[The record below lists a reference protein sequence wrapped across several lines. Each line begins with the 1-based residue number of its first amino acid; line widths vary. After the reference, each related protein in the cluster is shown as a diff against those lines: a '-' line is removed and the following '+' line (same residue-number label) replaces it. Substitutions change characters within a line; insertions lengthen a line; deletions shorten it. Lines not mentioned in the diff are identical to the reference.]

1 MDKKVQVLIVD
12 AQGGGIGKQLIT
24 AVKQAVPAVEIT
36 AVGAN
41 SAATAAMMKAGADHA
56 ATGENSVVVACR
68 KAEVIMG
75 PVGIAIADSMLG
87 EITPAMAVAVG
98 QSGATRILIPFNHCS
113 NVIAGVSE
121 LSVKALIMDAVKE
134 LKSLIEPF

>member
-1 MDKKVQVLIVD
+1 MEKKTQVLIVD
-12 AQGGGIGKQLIT
+12 AQGGGIGKQLVST
-24 AVKQAVPAVEIT
+24 VRQAVPSAEIT

-56 ATGENSVVVACR
+56 ATGENAVVVACR
-68 KAEVIMG
+68 KTDVIMG

-87 EITPAMAVAVG
+87 EITPTMAAAVG

-113 NVIAGVSE
+113 NIIAGVSDM
-121 LSVKALIMDAVKE
+121 SVKALIMDAVKE
-134 LKSLIEPF
+134 LKGLIREE